1 MLALIVFGKLI
12 TQLDYQQKLH
22 KLPFQ
27 KALQVILLRI
37 LLFLIFLFFIDWY
50 TYQAFKT
57 SFPNQTWVKIGYWL
71 FSILVYAYIV
81 YGFLTFSRETMNP
94 NFGTMVSL
102 MILSLV
108 PKLIILTFLFG
119 EDVLRF
125 FTGSF
130 QSISSSRQGDFLPDR
145 RKFISQTALVLSA
158 IPFVGI
164 LHGVLI
170 GKYRYRVMKHTLEF
184 DDLPEEFDGFRITQI
199 SDIHSGSFDD
209 KKKLEYGIDLI
220 NQQKS
225 DVILF
230 TGDLVNNH
238 AGEMEPW
245 VETFKKLHAPLGK
258 YSILG
263 NHDYG
268 DYMYWPSQEAK
279 TENLKRLFEV
289 QEELGFKLL
298 RNENIKIRKDGAS
311 IDLIGVENWGKGF
324 AQYGDLAKAASNLSA
339 ESFKI
344 LMSHDPSHFDEEVKK
359 FAQHIHLT
367 LSGHTHGMQFG
378 IEIPGW
384 IKWSPSSLRYPKWAG
399 LYEEMGRYLH
409 VNRGFGFLA
418 FPGRVGIWPEITV
431 LELRRKSS

>member
-1 MLALIVFGKLI
+1 MV
-12 TQLDYQQKLH
+12 
-22 KLPFQ
+22 
-27 KALQVILLRI
+27 LLRI
-37 LLFLIFLFFIDWY
+37 LLFLIFLSLIDWY

-57 SFPNQTWVKIGYWL
+57 SFPSQTWVKIGYWL
-71 FSILVYAYIV
+71 FSVLVYAYIG
-81 YGFLTFSRETMNP
+81 YGFLTFSREAMNP
-94 NFGTMVSL
+94 SFGTMVSL

-108 PKLIILTFLFG
+108 PKLIILTILFG

-130 QSISSSRQGDFLPDR
+130 QSISGNRQGDFLPDR
-145 RKFISQTALVLSA
+145 RKFISQTALFLSA

-170 GKYRYRVMKHTLEF
+170 GKYRYRVIKHTLEF
-184 DDLPEEFDGFRITQI
+184 DDLPSAFDGFKITQI

-220 NQQKS
+220 NQQNS

-245 VETFKKLHAPLGK
+245 METFKKLQAPLGK

-279 TENLKRLFEV
+279 TENLKRLFQV
-289 QEELGFKLL
+289 QEELGFTLL
-298 RNENIKIRKDGAS
+298 RNENVKIEKNGSS

-324 AQYGDLAKAASNLSA
+324 AQYGDLPKAAANLSA
-339 ESFKI
+339 ASFKI
-344 LMSHDPSHFDEEVKK
+344 LMSHDPSHFDEEVKN
-359 FAQHIHLT
+359 FAHHIHLT

-431 LELRRKSS
+431 LELRRKIS

>member
-1 MLALIVFGKLI
+1 MVLI
-12 TQLDYQQKLH
+12 
-22 KLPFQ
+22 
-27 KALQVILLRI
+27 RI
-37 LLFLIFLFFIDWY
+37 LLFLIFLSLIDCY

-57 SFPNQTWVKIGYWL
+57 TFPSQTWVKIGYWL
-71 FSILVYAYIV
+71 FSILVYAYLV
-81 YGFLTFSRETMNP
+81 YGILTFSREAMNL

-108 PKLIILTFLFG
+108 PKLIILTFLVG

-130 QSISSSRQGDFLPDR
+130 QSFSGSRQGDFLPDR

-184 DDLPEEFDGFRITQI
+184 DDLPEEFEGFRITQI

-245 VETFKKLHAPLGK
+245 VETFKKLHAPMGK

-279 TENLKRLFEV
+279 AENLKRLFEV
-289 QEELGFKLL
+289 QKELGFKLL
-298 RNENIKIRKDGAS
+298 RNENVKIRKDGVS

-344 LMSHDPSHFDEEVKK
+344 LMSHDPSHFDEEVKQ

-367 LSGHTHGMQFG
+367 LSGHTHGMKFG